1 MMTKQDD
8 KRRNEMQVIDMGSMI
23 PKDHLVRQV
32 DAVIDFEFVR
42 PMVQNLYSE
51 DNGRPS
57 IDPVVLIKIV
67 FIQFLFGIRSM
78 RQTIKE
84 IEVNIAYRWFLGLG
98 VTDPVPHF
106 STFGKNYV
114 RRFAES
120 KVFEKIFK
128 MILEQL
134 IAQGF
139 VKEETIFVDSTHIK
153 AYANK
158 RNVHNEY
165 LTVDYNKY
173 VRALHEEIN
182 KARIAE
188 EHEPIDFTAT
198 KKVAVSDVDP
208 DAGMFHKGEKE
219 RQLAYSVQTAVD
231 EHGWVV
237 GCETGPGSMNDNS
250 AAMPFLDQLTEDHPK
265 VTAAVMDAG
274 YTSPVLHDLLLNKG
288 VAPVIPYAKPK
299 GKKLVNPE
307 TGETETRNSRQ
318 SFHYQEDGNY
328 FLCPW
333 LKKLMY
339 KGIDS
344 QGYKLYKT
352 SKKDC
357 MNCPYKYKCT
367 NGDTKSVSVHF
378 LEYTKNIVREIRL
391 SDWGRELYPKRKYTV
406 ERAFALSK
414 ISNCL
419 GFTLVRGLPKN
430 RDRNL
435 IVFAAANIK
444 KLALLVAHIKGEFTR
459 IGTGIPSIL
468 HKIIFQIQKKK
479 PGLRNRFLGPGLS
492 TLCPVFILKT
502 GFFS

>member
-1 MMTKQDD
+1 MMTKQNDG
-8 KRRNEMQVIDMGSMI
+8 RRNEMQVIDMESII
-23 PKDHLVRQV
+23 PKDHLVRKV
-32 DAVIDFEFVR
+32 DSVIDFEFVR
-42 PMVQNLYSE
+42 PMVKDLYSA

-114 RRFAES
+114 RRFATS
-120 KVFEKIFK
+120 KIFEQIFK
-128 MILEQL
+128 MILQQL

-158 RNVHNEY
+158 RNIHNAVLE
-165 LTVDYNKY
+165 VPFNKY
-173 VRALHEEIN
+173 VTALHDEIN
-182 KARIAE
+182 QERIAE
-188 EHEPIDFTAT
+188 DHEPIDFKET

-208 DAGMFHKGEKE
+208 DCGMFHKGEKE
-219 RQLAYSVQTAVD
+219 RQLAYAVQTAVD

-237 GCETGPGSMNDNS
+237 GCETTSGSTNDNN
-250 AAMPFLDQLTEDHPK
+250 AAMGFLDQLTEDHPK
-265 VTAAVMDAG
+265 VSAAVMDAG

-288 VAPVIPYAKPK
+288 VAPVVPYARPK
-299 GKKLVNPE
+299 GKKIINE
-307 TGETETRNSRQ
+307 TTGETEERVSKQ
-318 SFHYQEDGNY
+318 SFKYQEDGNY
-328 FLCPW
+328 FICPW

-339 KGIDS
+339 KGIDT
-344 QGYKLYKT
+344 QGYRLYKT

-357 MNCPYKYKCT
+357 MNCPYKHKCT
-367 NGDTKSVSVHF
+367 NCDTKSLSIHL
-378 LEYTKNIVREIRL
+378 LEYTKKIVREIRL
-391 SDWGRELYPKRKYTV
+391 SDWGRELYPMRKYTI
-406 ERAFALSK
+406 ERAFALGK

-419 GFTLVRGLPKN
+419 GFTLVRGLSKN
-430 RDRNL
+430 QDRNL

-444 KLALLVAHIKGEFTR
+444 KLALLVARCKGDFAR
-459 IGTGIPSIL
+459 IGTTIAL
-468 HKIIFQIQKKK
+468 VFHKISVWIAKK
-479 PGLRNRFLGPGLS
+479 RN
-492 TLCPVFILKT
+492 PVFGIT
-502 GFFS
+502 S

>member
-1 MMTKQDD
+1 MTKQDD
-8 KRRNEMQVIDMGSMI
+8 KRRNEMQVIDMGSLI
-23 PKDHLVRQV
+23 PKDHLVRLV

-42 PMVQNLYSE
+42 PMVKDLYCE

-120 KVFEKIFK
+120 NVFEKIFK
-128 MILEQL
+128 LILVQL
-134 IAQGF
+134 IIQGF
-139 VKEETIFVDSTHIK
+139 VKEETVFVDSTHIK

-165 LTVDYNKY
+165 LNVDYNKY
-173 VRALHEEIN
+173 VTALHDEIN
-182 KARIAE
+182 KERIAE
-188 EHEPIDFTAT
+188 NHEPIDFTAT
-198 KKVAVSDVDP
+198 KQVAVSDVDP
-208 DAGMFHKGEKE
+208 DSGMFHKGEKE
-219 RQLAYSVQTAVD
+219 RQLAYAVQTAVD

-237 GCETGPGSMNDNS
+237 GCETTPGSENDSN
-250 AAMPFLDQLTEDHPK
+250 AAMPFLDELKEAHPK

-274 YTSPVLHDLLLNKG
+274 YTSPVLHDLLLKKG
-288 VAPVIPYAKPK
+288 IAPVVPYAKPK

-307 TGETETRNSRQ
+307 TGETETRYSRE

-328 FLCPW
+328 FICPW

-344 QGYKLYKT
+344 QGYRLYKT

-357 MNCPYKYKCT
+357 MNCPHKYKCT
-367 NGDTKSVSVHF
+367 NGDTKSISLHF
-378 LEYTKNIVREIRL
+378 LEYTKKIVREIRL
-391 SDWGRELYPKRKYTV
+391 SDRGRELYPMRKFTV
-406 ERAFALSK
+406 ERAFALGK
-414 ISNCL
+414 VSNCL
-419 GFTLVRGLPKN
+419 GITFVRGLPKN

-444 KLALLVAHIKGEFTR
+444 KLALLVVHIKGEFTR
-459 IGTGIPSIL
+459 IGTVITSL
-468 HKIIFQIQKKK
+468 FHKIILRIRKK
-479 PGLRNRFLGPGLS
+479 RN
-492 TLCPVFILKT
+492 PVI
-502 GFFS
+502 GIAS

>member
-1 MMTKQDD
+1 MTKQEDG
-8 KRRNEMQVIDMGSMI
+8 RRNEMQVVDMESII
-23 PKDHLVRQV
+23 PKDHLIRKI
-32 DAVIDFEFVR
+32 DSVIDFEFIR
-42 PMVQNLYSE
+42 EMVKDLYSE

-98 VTDPVPHF
+98 ITDPVPHF

-128 MILEQL
+128 TILEQL
-134 IAQGF
+134 IKQGF

-158 RNVHNEY
+158 RNVHNENVN
-165 LTVDYNKY
+165 VDYNKY
-173 VRALHEEIN
+173 VRALQEEIN
-182 KARIAE
+182 AIRTAE
-188 EHEPIDFTAT
+188 NHEPIDFTAT

-237 GCETGPGSMNDNS
+237 GCETTAGSQNDNN
-250 AAMPFLDQLTEDHPK
+250 AAMPFLDQLTAEHPK
-265 VTAAVMDAG
+265 TTAAVMDAG

-288 VAPVIPYAKPK
+288 VAPVVPYANPK
-299 GKKLVNPE
+299 GTKLVNPE
-307 TGETETRNSRQ
+307 TGETEERLSKL
-318 SFHYQEDGNY
+318 SFKYEEDGNY
-328 FLCPW
+328 FICPW

-339 KGIDS
+339 KGVNKG
-344 QGYKLYKT
+344 GYREYKT

-357 MNCPYKYKCT
+357 KDCPFKHKCT
-367 NGDTKSVSVHF
+367 NGDVKTLTIHLLENTK
-378 LEYTKNIVREIRL
+378 KIVREIRL
-391 SDWGRELYPKRKYTV
+391 SEMGRKLYPMRKYTI
-406 ERAFALSK
+406 ERAFALGK
-414 ISNCL
+414 VSNCL
-419 GFTLVRGLPKN
+419 GFTLVRGLKKN
-430 RDRNL
+430 QDRNL

-444 KLALLVAHIKGEFTR
+444 KLALLVAQFKGEFTR
-459 IGTGIPSIL
+459 IGTC
-468 HKIIFQIQKKK
+468 
-479 PGLRNRFLGPGLS
+479 LS
-492 TLCPVFILKT
+492 SFFHNIDFRILKKRNPIF
-502 GFFS
+502 GIAS